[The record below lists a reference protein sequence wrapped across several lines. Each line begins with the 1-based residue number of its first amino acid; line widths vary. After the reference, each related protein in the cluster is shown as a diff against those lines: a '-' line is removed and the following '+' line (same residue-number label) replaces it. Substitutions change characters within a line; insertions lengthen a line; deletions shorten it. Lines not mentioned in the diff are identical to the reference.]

1 MAVRLK
7 NSESFDIY
15 NSKYRQV
22 QSIDSKD
29 TRNLE
34 ERLSTLPVI
43 RDEDLGEWREWAER
57 NVFDNR

>member
-1 MAVRLK
+1 MATRLK

-22 QSIDSKD
+22 QFLDNKD
-29 TRNLE
+29 TRTLE
-34 ERLSTLPVI
+34 QRISTLPVI
-43 RDEDLGEWREWAER
+43 RDEDLDEWRDWAER